1 MKKNVYINIKIAF
14 FILVA
19 LVAIVG
25 KTAFSDSIKAQN
37 NINEE
42 VNIYFS
48 WASKPRGNE
57 TFNLGQ
63 EIKIP
68 VTYMDKF
75 QRKEINF
82 VFLDKNRNRLDLTKY
97 RLSIKKTGI
106 VGNSTSPSD
115 HQKQGHVNLPILGTG
130 STDIYLENKN
140 GDGTDTVKLLTLTI
154 VPTPSLKTASG
165 LPLKY
170 DIPYYIFDTNLK
182 GKKGGITYEAY
193 SNSDRILYSHEPTNK
208 GTPQKILGGASLA
221 EVKWG
226 DAVILQSTSSNWKGN
241 RWENKG
247 SNTQLGSDGGE
258 TYRISNEVG
267 SLNREDTGAFGLAYV
282 DSYFVP
288 TGAFY
293 FYLNYLNPP
302 SDSSK
307 KSWLGVGYRREFA
320 INPQP
325 QGDYYDRLFLHL
337 ASFQQDS
344 FIAYE
349 TDYKE
354 GYEGIKVTGNKIT
367 YKISQQYHEAKIRY
381 ILRVNGKYVSESYK
395 GKTLYSS
402 SRILDDGNV
411 EITSTADI
419 KQGDKITLEV
429 VTNEPGYSTDKSAV
443 LQTLDSIVY

>member
-1 MKKNVYINIKIAF
+1 MKKNAYIKMKIAF
-14 FILVA
+14 FIIVA
-19 LVAIVG
+19 LVTIG
-25 KTAFSDSIKAQN
+25 KTAFSDSTKVPS

-42 VNIYFS
+42 VNIYFD

-63 EIKIP
+63 EVKIP
-68 VTYMDKF
+68 VSYLDKF
-75 QRKEINF
+75 QRREVNF
-82 VFLDKNRNRLDLTKY
+82 VFFDKNRNRLNLTNY

-106 VGNSTSPSD
+106 VGNSTSPTD

-130 STDIYLENKN
+130 STDIYLESKS
-140 GDGTDTVKLLTLTI
+140 GVATGTVKLMTLTI

-170 DIPYYIFDTNLK
+170 DTPYYIFDTTLK
-182 GKKGGITYEAY
+182 GKKGGITFEPYL
-193 SNSDRILYSHEPTNK
+193 NSDRMLYSHEPTAK
-208 GTPQKILGGASLA
+208 GTPQKILGGASST
-221 EVKWG
+221 EITWG
-226 DAVILQSTSSNWKGN
+226 DAVILESTSSNWKAN
-241 RWENKG
+241 RWENEKSQTELG
-247 SNTQLGSDGGE
+247 SNGGE
-258 TYRISNEVG
+258 TYRISNDVG
-267 SLNREDTGAFGLAYV
+267 SLNREDTGAFGLA
-282 DSYFVP
+282 FVNSSFNSIS
-288 TGAFY
+288 ADFL

-302 SDSSK
+302 SDSSQ
-307 KSWLGVGYRREFA
+307 KSWLQVGYKREFA
-320 INPQP
+320 KNPGP
-325 QGDYYDRLFLHL
+325 QGDFYDRLFTHL
-337 ASFQQDS
+337 SSFQRDS

-349 TDYKE
+349 TDYKD
-354 GYEGIKVTGNKIT
+354 GYDGIKVTGNKIT

-429 VTNEPGYSTDKSAV
+429 VTNEPGYATDKSAV